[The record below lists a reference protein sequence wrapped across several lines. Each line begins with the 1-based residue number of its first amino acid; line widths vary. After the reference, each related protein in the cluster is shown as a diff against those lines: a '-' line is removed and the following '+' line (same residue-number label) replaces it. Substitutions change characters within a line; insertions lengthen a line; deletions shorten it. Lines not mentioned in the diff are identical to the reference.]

1 MTDPRQIRNSDYDF
15 ALPDERIA
23 QVPLSPRDAAKLLV
37 WDRGKL
43 LDLGVRD
50 APDAVAQW
58 GEYRLVINEAKVIPA
73 RIFMPRPSGIGHF
86 ELFYLDAEGLSVE
99 QAMASRGS
107 LRAWCKVR
115 PQKKWK
121 DGQVLEHEGG
131 LRAERLKSENGV
143 SLLHFSWSG
152 SQTWAEILGEVGRI
166 PLPPYV
172 RRADTSEDRE
182 RYQSVFARHEG
193 SVAAPTASL
202 HWTPELM
209 KRWRE
214 VCADTQALTL
224 HVGAGTFQPLS
235 AESIGEHVMHAEEV
249 LIRRSTLL
257 ALSDGLPVLAMGTTA
272 ARTLESLYWWAE
284 QWKRLGIMPTY
295 VDQWAP
301 YAEGQTPGD
310 PLAPGTLSPNAPNRS
325 EENADRLDPEVSD
338 LLRWAA
344 GELEALGQEVIS
356 FRTALII
363 APGYSYKMVKALIT
377 NFHQP
382 QSTLLLLIAAGLGPA
397 WRSIYEHALSKDY
410 RFLSYG
416 DANLYR
422 W

>member
-1 MTDPRQIRNSDYDF
+1 M
-15 ALPDERIA
+15 
-23 QVPLSPRDAAKLLV
+23 PLSPRDAAKLLV

-50 APDAVAQW
+50 AHDAVAQW

-107 LRAWCKVR
+107 IRSWCKVR

-131 LRAERLKSENGV
+131 LRAERLKTENGV
-143 SLLHFSWSG
+143 SLLHFSWPG
-152 SQTWAEILGEVGRI
+152 SQTWAEILAEVGRI
-166 PLPPYV
+166 PLPPYM
-172 RRADTSEDRE
+172 RRADTHEDRD

-202 HWTPELM
+202 HWTPEM
-209 KRWRE
+209 MNRWRE

-224 HVGAGTFQPLS
+224 HVGAGTFQPLT
-235 AESIGEHVMHAEEV
+235 AKSIGDHTMHAEEV
-249 LIRRSTLL
+249 MIRRSTLL
-257 ALSDGLPVLAMGTTA
+257 ALADGMPVLAMGTTA

-284 QWKRLGIMPTY
+284 QWKRLGIMPAY

-301 YAEGQTPGD
+301 YAKGSSASFT
-310 PLAPGTLSPNAPNRS
+310 LSRLSPNAPNRS
-325 EENADRLDPEVSD
+325 DKHSDRLDPEVAH

-344 GELEALGQEVIS
+344 AELEALGQEVVS

-363 APGYSYKMVKALIT
+363 APGYAFKIVKALIT

-382 QSTLLLLIAAGLGPA
+382 QSTLLLLIAAGLGPV
-397 WRSIYEHALSKDY
+397 WRTIYEHALRKDY

>member
-15 ALPDERIA
+15 PLPDERIA
-23 QVPLSPRDAAKLLV
+23 QEPLSPRDAAKLLV

-99 QAMASRGS
+99 QAMASKGS
-107 LRAWCKVR
+107 LKAWCKVR

-121 DGQVLEHEGG
+121 EGQVLEHEGG
-131 LRAERLKSENGV
+131 LRAERLKSKNGV
-143 SLLHFSWSG
+143 SLLIFSWPRT
-152 SQTWAEILGEVGRI
+152 QTWAEILGEVGHI
-166 PLPPYV
+166 PLPPYM
-172 RRADTSEDRE
+172 RRADTPEDRD

-202 HWTPELM
+202 HWTPEM
-209 KRWRE
+209 MNRWRE
-214 VCADTQALTL
+214 VCADTQAVTL
-224 HVGAGTFQPLS
+224 HVGAGTFQPLT
-235 AESIGEHVMHAEEV
+235 AESIGDHKMHAEEV
-249 LIRRSTLL
+249 LVSRSTLL
-257 ALSDGLPVLAMGTTA
+257 ALSDGMPVLAMGTTA
-272 ARTLESLYWWAE
+272 ARTIESLYWWAE
-284 QWKRLGIMPTY
+284 QWKRLGIMPTF

-301 YAEGQTPGD
+301 YAEGNAFSASLTPSSFG
-310 PLAPGTLSPNAPNRS
+310 PEAPDRS
-325 EENADRLDPEVSD
+325 DKNSDRLDPEVSE

-344 GELEALGQEVIS
+344 LELEVRGQEVVS

-363 APGYSYKMVKALIT
+363 APGYAFKVVRALIT

-382 QSTLLLLIAAGLGPA
+382 QSTLLLLIAAGLGPV
-397 WRSIYEHALSKDY
+397 WRSIYEHALSHDY

-416 DANLYR
+416 DTNLYR

>member
-15 ALPDERIA
+15 PLPDERIA
-23 QVPLSPRDAAKLLV
+23 QEPLSPRDAAKLLV

-50 APDAVAQW
+50 APDAVAHW

-99 QAMASRGS
+99 QAMASKGS
-107 LRAWCKVR
+107 LKAWCKVR

-121 DGQVLEHEGG
+121 EGQVLEHEGG
-131 LRAERLKSENGV
+131 LRAERLKSKNGV
-143 SLLHFSWSG
+143 SLLIFSWPG
-152 SQTWAEILGEVGRI
+152 TQTWAEILGEVGHI
-166 PLPPYV
+166 PLPPYM
-172 RRADTSEDRE
+172 RRADTPEDRD

-202 HWTPELM
+202 HWTPEM
-209 KRWRE
+209 MNRWRE
-214 VCADTQALTL
+214 VCADTQAVTL
-224 HVGAGTFQPLS
+224 HVGAGTFQPLT
-235 AESIGEHVMHAEEV
+235 AESIGDHKMHAEEV
-249 LIRRSTLL
+249 LVSRSTLL
-257 ALSDGLPVLAMGTTA
+257 ALSDGMPVLAMGTTA
-272 ARTLESLYWWAE
+272 ARTIESLYWWAE
-284 QWKRLGIMPTY
+284 QWKRLGIMPTF

-301 YAEGQTPGD
+301 YAEGNAFSASLTPSSFG
-310 PLAPGTLSPNAPNRS
+310 PEAPDRS
-325 EENADRLDPEVSD
+325 DKNSDRLDPEVSE

-344 GELEALGQEVIS
+344 LELEVRGQEVVS

-363 APGYSYKMVKALIT
+363 APGYAFKVVRALIT

-382 QSTLLLLIAAGLGPA
+382 QSTLLLLIAAGLGPV
-397 WRSIYEHALSKDY
+397 WRSIYEHALSHDY

-416 DANLYR
+416 DTNLYR